1 MKFLL
6 LNSACSPFD
15 TAPVC
20 PLRLHVVSVYDG
32 HNQTWKTLLD
42 FRAPRRIAHLD
53 PSTFAPNQARLPE
66 RFEMLRQRRFRD
78 NLFPHIQKTGAILRT
93 LRAYDIGIDGDS
105 YGVGGSVENTLHRNV
120 FDRRMKERPH
130 QSSSYLHPTACSKV
144 HMF

>member
-78 NLFPHIQKTGAILRT
+78 NLFPHIQKTAAILRT
-93 LRAYDIGIDGDS
+93 LRASDIATDHS
-105 YGVGGSVENTLHRNV
+105 PPAARHSLHN
-120 FDRRMKERPH
+120 P
-130 QSSSYLHPTACSKV
+130 LPPTASTRT
-144 HMF
+144 

>member
-42 FRAPRRIAHLD
+42 FLAPRRMAHLD
-53 PSTFAPNQARLPE
+53 PSTFAPNQASLPE

-78 NLFPHIQKTGAILRT
+78 SLPRAI
-93 LRAYDIGIDGDS
+93 RAVCALDS
-105 YGVGGSVENTLHRNV
+105 SRALQSAPQLEMQHRPV
-120 FDRRMKERPH
+120 P
-130 QSSSYLHPTACSKV
+130 V
-144 HMF
+144 